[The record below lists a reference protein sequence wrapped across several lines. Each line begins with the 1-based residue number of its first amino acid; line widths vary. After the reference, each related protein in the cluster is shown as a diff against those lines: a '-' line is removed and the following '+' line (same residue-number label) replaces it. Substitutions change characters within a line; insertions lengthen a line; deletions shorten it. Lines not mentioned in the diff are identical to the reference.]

1 MSVRS
6 VQYPVLAA
14 YLNGTKQINRKCMS
28 PAINAFSSNRLKK
41 IMFKNLQSIVYC
53 IKFKANIALNAASPP
68 N

>member
-28 PAINAFSSNRLKK
+28 PAINAFSSNRLKE
-41 IMFKNLQSIVYC
+41 NNV
-53 IKFKANIALNAASPP
+53 
-68 N
+68 